1 MFLDA
6 DDRRIA
12 GERPFAARPPVLRDV
27 QCICQIMGG
36 DGAELRRS
44 SAYILGHGV
53 PSLSRRE
60 GQQSLQAGVVGSP
73 CAGPW
78 RLA

>member
-1 MFLDA
+1 MAQKFRDQGLVHSNCGIWLNP
-6 DDRRIA
+6 RS
-12 GERPFAARPPVLRDV
+12 AAAV
-27 QCICQIMGG
+27 QCIGQIMGG
-36 DGAELRRS
+36 DGAELRCS

-73 CAGPW
+73 CAGP
-78 RLA
+78 